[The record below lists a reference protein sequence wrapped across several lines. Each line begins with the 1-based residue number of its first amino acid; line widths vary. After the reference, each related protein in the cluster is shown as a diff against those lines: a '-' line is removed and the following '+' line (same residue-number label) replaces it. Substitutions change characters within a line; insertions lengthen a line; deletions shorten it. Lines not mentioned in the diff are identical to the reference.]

1 MSTGSHMSNANL
13 DAALSFLQRFPN
25 AKLFPSRWAA
35 PKGQT
40 HPTHCPLVR
49 WSEQSS
55 GEVEQVK
62 EWASSCEYFCI
73 ALEQS
78 GLTVID
84 TDNKKGKSGDAVLL
98 GLEIDHGD
106 VPNTLVVSTP
116 SGGRHQVFYGSCAM
130 GANKLGLG
138 VDIPVMIPVPGSTVP
153 GKGTYSIT
161 HDAPIAAL
169 PDWVPAI
176 AGKPREKAECPQS
189 AEVELDLAHNVIAA
203 VEVLKGA
210 PEAIEGYGGDAMALQ
225 VALRVRDLGISEDTC
240 ADLMHRFYADKCS
253 PYDPDWLQGKVEN
266 AYRYASGT
274 LGSRTA
280 EAAFKDVV
288 VPEDEDKPRTIAV
301 RAADLDIMDT
311 PAREWIL
318 GTRLIRKFMTV
329 LISPGGGSKSTL
341 TMTEMLAV
349 ATGKPLTGD
358 PVLVQGPVW
367 IINSEDPRDE
377 IQRRLAALCMHFGI
391 DHKAALQNV
400 FITGKEFRPVF
411 ARTVRGAP
419 TKSERI
425 IRTMEDFITEN
436 GIVVWSLDPFVRA
449 HQIQEN
455 DNTGIDMVAEVV
467 SGICDRTNSACT
479 ISHHTRKGADISG
492 NMDAA
497 RGASSL
503 VSAARI
509 ADTLSVMQEKEAKAV
524 GIDPKRRRW
533 YVRLD
538 DAKANMRPPS
548 DDARW
553 FERVS
558 VTLPNG
564 KDKVGVLK
572 PVEFDVVEEMDPFH
586 RTITELLALEMS
598 DGDRWTVNQAAQLL
612 AEKHGRRLADES
624 NKVPAV
630 RTIAGHLM
638 RLYAMPVELGR
649 LQIRYVEDGGRGKNG
664 SHFLVARRVSADE
677 M

>member
-62 EWASSCEYFCI
+62 DWASACEYFCI

-106 VPNTLVVSTP
+106 VPDTLTVSTP

-161 HDAPIAAL
+161 HDAPLAAL
-169 PDWVPAI
+169 PYWVPAI

-288 VPEDEDKPRTIAV
+288 VPEEEKPRVIA
-301 RAADLDIMDT
+301 RPLIRSSIDLHSIT
-311 PAREWIL
+311 PREWIL
-318 GTRLIRKFMTV
+318 GTRYIRKFVTV
-329 LISPGGGSKSTL
+329 TVAPGGGSKSTL
-341 TMTEMLAV
+341 VMTEMMSV
-349 ATGKPLTGD
+349 ALNKPLTGI
-358 PVLVQGPVW
+358 PVHVPGAVW
-367 IINSEDPRDE
+367 IMNSEDPEDEVHRRVRAVMDCFQIPLDTDYPQIHISGSEFEFCLAEVNRKGKVIVNQSSVKPIEEYIRDNN
-377 IQRRLAALCMHFGI
+377 IL
-391 DHKAALQNV
+391 
-400 FITGKEFRPVF
+400 
-411 ARTVRGAP
+411 
-419 TKSERI
+419 
-425 IRTMEDFITEN
+425 
-436 GIVVWSLDPFVRA
+436 VWTLDPLVRT
-449 HQIQEN
+449 HQVQEN
-455 DNTGIDMVAEVV
+455 DSAGMDILARTITSM
-467 SGICDRTNSACT
+467 CRRTNSCAS
-479 ISHHTRKGADISG
+479 IVHHTRKGADVAG

-497 RGASSL
+497 RGSGAL
-503 VSAARI
+503 VAAARI
-509 ADTLSVMQEKEAKAV
+509 ADTLTVMTEKEAEKLGVDAN
-524 GIDPKRRRW
+524 RRTY
-533 YVRLD
+533 YVKLD
-538 DAKANMRPPS
+538 GAKANLRPPAEDS
-548 DDARW
+548 DW
-553 FERVS
+553 FERINVK
-558 VTLPNG
+558 LPTGDN
-564 KDKVGVLK
+564 VGALK
-572 PVEFDVVEEMDPFH
+572 PVKFDVVETMDPLERVIIDEVF
-586 RTITELLALEMS
+586 RTMRPDETRNANEVAGVVHERIEAERRDKAPSLATTYRMIL
-598 DGDRWTVNQAAQLL
+598 DAFKL
-612 AEKHGRRLADES
+612 
-624 NKVPAV
+624 
-630 RTIAGHLM
+630 
-638 RLYAMPVELGR
+638 PVEQFGMR
-649 LQIRYVEDGGRGKNG
+649 VRHVKERKKGVNG
-664 SHFLVARRVSADE
+664 SNFLVCTIST
-677 M
+677 